1 MARAVVQK
9 MDNPIYHQPS
19 KPYKPKRKSQ
29 TSVAIP
35 MKSDLTSIKK
45 IDSIPVGG
53 SMSIWNIKLDSGY
66 EEVIFAESYNEA
78 YLKAEHN
85 EKHPEDKSNGF
96 EIFYSLAKDIREIR
110 DDLARIKKVIKL
122 PSEDRDEPYF

>member
-1 MARAVVQK
+1 MRAVVQR
-9 MDNPIYHQPS
+9 MDNLYRRNS
-19 KPYKPKRKSQ
+19 KPYKPKRQIQ
-29 TSVAIP
+29 TSVSRP
-35 MKSDLTSIKK
+35 IKRNLISFK
-45 IDSIPVGG
+45 ELDSIPVGG

-85 EKHPEDKSNGF
+85 ENHPEDKSNGF

-122 PSEDRDEPYF
+122 PSEDRDDPYF

>member
-1 MARAVVQK
+1 
-9 MDNPIYHQPS
+9 MDKLYRRDS
-19 KPYKPKRKSQ
+19 KPYKPKRQTQ
-29 TSVAIP
+29 TSVSRP
-35 MKSDLTSIKK
+35 IKRNL
-45 IDSIPVGG
+45 ISFEQLDSIPVGG

-85 EKHPEDKSNGF
+85 ENHPEDKSNGF

-122 PSEDRDEPYF
+122 PSEDRDDPYF

>member
-1 MARAVVQK
+1 MDKLYRRAS
-9 MDNPIYHQPS
+9 N
-19 KPYKPKRKSQ
+19 PYKPKRQIQ
-29 TSVAIP
+29 TSVSRPI
-35 MKSDLTSIKK
+35 KSNLISFEQL
-45 IDSIPVGG
+45 DSIPVGG

-96 EIFYSLAKDIREIR
+96 EIFYTLAKDIRDIR

-122 PSEDRDEPYF
+122 PSEDRDDPYF